1 MVEIA
6 HLVHTIVTF
15 QTGIAELLAVG
26 GQEICVLYIAGVA
39 CETGLEVKSVH
50 FASVAGPA
58 GQRLVIIIESV
69 TGEAETGSL
78 LMRERLAFQ
87 DRRFPAFGR
96 MAVNTILRV
105 ETLVNQR
112 LAMAFNTIHRRVFER
127 IALLALRVCW
137 MAYQGRIT

>member
-6 HLVHTIVTF
+6 HPVHTIVTF

-50 FASVAGPA
+50 FASVAGTA
-58 GQRLVIIIESV
+58 GQRLVIVIEPV
-69 TGEAETGSL
+69 AGETETSGL
-78 LMRERLAFQ
+78 LMLKGLAFQ
-87 DRRFPAFGR
+87 DCWFPAFSR
-96 MAVNTILRV
+96 MAVNTILRIK
-105 ETLVNQR
+105 TLVHQR
-112 LAMAFNTIHRRVFER
+112 LAMAFNAIHRRVFER